1 MKRGMIIGGGML
13 QEEFVLSFLQKRL
26 TEEKREDTCLI
37 AADKGLLFLE
47 RNGIKPDAI
56 VGDFDSADVSLLDR
70 YKKDPRVTVRRL
82 NPEKDW
88 TDTEV
93 AAQLALDEGCEL
105 LEILGGTGGRIDH
118 LLGNLQLLSLISRLG
133 GDGYLLDEKNRI
145 YVREQNF
152 TVRRQEQWG
161 KYFSLFAWGGDVT
174 GLTLT
179 GFKYQVEDFTLGTV
193 GTRGVSNE
201 MTAQEASV
209 SFKSGRLLV
218 VESGD

>member
-1 MKRGMIIGGGML
+1 M
-13 QEEFVLSFLQKRL
+13 
-26 TEEKREDTCLI
+26 
-37 AADKGLLFLE
+37 
-47 RNGIKPDAI
+47 
-56 VGDFDSADVSLLDR
+56 
-70 YKKDPRVTVRRL
+70 
-82 NPEKDW
+82 
-88 TDTEV
+88 
-93 AAQLALDEGCEL
+93 
-105 LEILGGTGGRIDH
+105 
-118 LLGNLQLLSLISRLG
+118 
-133 GDGYLLDEKNRI
+133 
-145 YVREQNF
+145 REQNF

>member
-13 QEEFVLSFLQKRL
+13 QEEFALSFLQKRL

-56 VGDFDSADVSLLDR
+56 VGDFDSVDVSLLDR

-93 AAQLALDEGCEL
+93 AAQLALDEGCEV

-118 LLGNLQLLSLISRLG
+118 LLGNLQLLSLIRKKG
-133 GDGYLLDEKNRI
+133 ADGFLLDEKNRI

-179 GFKYQVEDFTLGTV
+179 GFKYQVENFTLGTV

-201 MTAQEASV
+201 VTAEEASV

-218 VESGD
+218 AEARD

>member
-13 QEEFVLSFLQKRL
+13 QEEFALSFLRKRL
-26 TEEKREDTCLI
+26 TEGKREDVCLI
-37 AADKGLLFLE
+37 AADRGLLFLD
-47 RNGIKPDAI
+47 RNGIMPDDI
-56 VGDFDSADVSLLDR
+56 VGDFDSADLSLLEKYR
-70 YKKDPRVTVRRL
+70 NNPRAAVHRL

-93 AAQLALDEGCEL
+93 AALLALEKGCEV
-105 LEILGGTGGRIDH
+105 LEILGGTGGRLDH

-179 GFKYQVEDFTLGTV
+179 GFKYQVENFTLGTV

-201 MTAQEASV
+201 VTAEEASV

-218 VESGD
+218 AEARD

>member
-1 MKRGMIIGGGML
+1 ML
-13 QEEFVLSFLQKRL
+13 LWVTLIRQMSLCW
-26 TEEKREDTCLI
+26 TDT
-37 AADKGLLFLE
+37 
-47 RNGIKPDAI
+47 
-56 VGDFDSADVSLLDR
+56 
-70 YKKDPRVTVRRL
+70 RVTVRRL

-93 AAQLALDEGCEL
+93 AAQLALDEGCEV

-201 MTAQEASV
+201 MTAQEANV